1 MQIQAQLECYCKKCM
16 SCEFL
21 ANELIFELHELL
33 RMAQCMCNEE
43 SYCYVCVTTMINVLT
58 IRSNKLVIILVN
70 SKY

>member
-1 MQIQAQLECYCKKCM
+1 M
-16 SCEFL
+16 
-21 ANELIFELHELL
+21 LICCNIHFAPPLPHFYIYIYIYIYI
-33 RMAQCMCNEE
+33 CNEE